1 MTDYSLPADNGS
13 DVENDLSR
21 LTGIRDAYTLA
32 NTAEQG
38 SETDNLMIT
47 NFFTT
52 LAEIALAIASRNLL
66 DEQKGEQ

>member
-13 DVENDLSR
+13 DVKNDLSR
-21 LTGIRDAYTLA
+21 LTGIRYAYTLA
-32 NTAEQG
+32 NTAERG

-52 LAEIALAIASRNLL
+52 LADIALAIASRNLL